1 MATMVDKGNT
11 DGGVVWQGRPAIGVY
26 VALYGIL
33 ALAAIAILVGLE
45 LYTAHAISSISS
57 VLDGSLKAGPVDIP
71 YGLEV
76 ITALIIAVV
85 FLVKVVGLLIVRTS
99 NSYELRTDGL
109 YVNKGIANLQNTFI
123 SAMAF
128 SDARLTRTLGMRI
141 VGRGRIVV
149 EANDGRRFELMMIK
163 DSSNV
168 QSMIRSS
175 LSHPTVRVE
184 K

>member
-1 MATMVDKGNT
+1 MANVGKN

-26 VALYGIL
+26 VVLYGVL
-33 ALAAIAILVGLE
+33 ALIAMGVLVGLE
-45 LYTAHAISSISS
+45 LYTAQALSSIS
-57 VLDGSLKAGPVDIP
+57 GAFYHSLKVGPLDIP
-71 YGLEV
+71 DAVEV
-76 ITALIIAVV
+76 ITALIIALV
-85 FLVKVVGLLIVRTS
+85 FLAKVISLVITKAE

-109 YVNKGIANLQNTFI
+109 YVNRGIANLQNTFI

-128 SDARLTRTLGMRI
+128 SDARLIRTLGMRI

-149 EANDGRRFELMMIK
+149 EANDGRRFELKMIK
-163 DSSNV
+163 DSYDV
-168 QSMIRSS
+168 QSLIRSS